1 MLLLSKKVVRIVC
14 LVICGSLFLWQCEE
28 QALNYLEKKKIT
40 SKSKVT
46 STSLEAPIISVIGQ
60 PPLRK
65 ENISNLIYPIGTM
78 KLGEMRPVWK
88 NETKSVPSTTFGN
101 YLRVK
106 LTKNFM
112 EKEALI
118 NASA

>member
-1 MLLLSKKVVRIVC
+1 M
-14 LVICGSLFLWQCEE
+14 
-28 QALNYLEKKKIT
+28 NYLEKKKIT

-65 ENISNLIYPIGTM
+65 ENISNLIYPISTM

-106 LTKNFM
+106 LKKNFM

-118 NASA
+118 FCYEKDARIAFFVQEPTLRLLLAILDMPI